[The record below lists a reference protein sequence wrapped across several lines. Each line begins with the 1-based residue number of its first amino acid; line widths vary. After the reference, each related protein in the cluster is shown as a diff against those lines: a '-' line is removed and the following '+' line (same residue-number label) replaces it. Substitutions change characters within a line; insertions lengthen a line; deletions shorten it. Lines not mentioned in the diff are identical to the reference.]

1 MPWLKSVLGALLMP
15 LPIGLGVLLAAVV
28 LLFRR
33 PDSRAGRWLV
43 LLGTA
48 WLLAASVGGPWRWLA
63 ACLEDRSLRV
73 VAARPEEGAP
83 RFVVVLGAG
92 HRDRP
97 ELPLTSQLS
106 EPATVRLVEGVRLWR
121 TLPDARLVV
130 TGTVDPGRIREPEAM
145 AALAVQLGVPADRV
159 VQETASLDTDDH
171 ARYLQAILGREP
183 FLLVTSALHLP
194 RAVLLFESAGMHP
207 IPAPC
212 GALSSPG
219 ERDWMPAARALERST
234 RTAHEAIGLLW
245 AHLVR
250 ALDAH
255 GR

>member
-1 MPWLKSVLGALLMP
+1 MPWLKSLLGSLLLP
-15 LPIGLGVLLAAVV
+15 LPIGLGLLLAAVV

-33 PDSRAGRWLV
+33 PDSRAGRWLA
-43 LLGTA
+43 LLGTV
-48 WLLAASVGGPWRWLA
+48 WLAAASVGGPWRWLA
-63 ACLEDRSLRV
+63 ASLEERSPRV
-73 VAARPEEGAP
+73 VEEWAPGEAP

-97 ELPLTSQLS
+97 DQPLTSQLS

-145 AALAVQLGVPADRV
+145 AALAVQLGVPAERV

-171 ARYLQAILGREP
+171 ARYLQAVLGREP

-212 GALSSPG
+212 GALSLPG
-219 ERDWMPAARALERST
+219 EKDWMPGARALERSS
-234 RTAHEAIGLLW
+234 RTAHEVIGLLW
-245 AHLVR
+245 ARLVR
-250 ALDAH
+250 ALDA
-255 GR
+255 R